1 MSQRFTDAEL
11 AAEKWHKMY
20 LWRVAEETRSAFGS
34 SKLSEQRDHEA
45 STIIRFARLP
55 HGQDEPP
62 TNSRQCSRCSHEIVC
77 PNPELLD
84 AIMTIHQENGC
95 TLSSSDFPY

>member
-1 MSQRFTDAEL
+1 MEESMSQRFTDAEL
-11 AAEKWHKMY
+11 AAESWKAGYMTERLY
-20 LWRVAEETRSAFGS
+20 RDNDDRYETELARAAT
-34 SKLSEQRDHEA
+34 LH
-45 STIIRFARLP
+45 RFAALP

-77 PNPELLD
+77 PNPVLLD
-84 AIMTIHQENGC
+84 AIMTTHQENGC